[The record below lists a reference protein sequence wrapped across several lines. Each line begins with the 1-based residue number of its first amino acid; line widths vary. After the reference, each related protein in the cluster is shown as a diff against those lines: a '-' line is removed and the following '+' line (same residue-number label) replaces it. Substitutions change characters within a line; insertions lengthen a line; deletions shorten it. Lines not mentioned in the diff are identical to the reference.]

1 MSSMLDQAI
10 LDAESLREAALK
22 NAESAVVEKYS
33 DEVRERVE
41 KLLEQE
47 PGEEDV
53 GEMDLGMEDPMA
65 DPMADPAAEDPASE
79 EDPAQVAVM
88 DRLPMGQAAGTD
100 VIEIDLGA
108 IMSAAQAEGAEDEG
122 VNREELADEV
132 GIPELSDEERAL
144 APEFSDEE
152 LEAAPGNRDEDIE
165 IDEEELVEVFK
176 EMLNLD
182 LPEEAEMELD
192 AMAHEDE
199 HGYTEEL
206 EEVPVSNA
214 RDGQEKDEAMES
226 YIEEKLQL
234 ELKYNT
240 LIEENKGLKAL
251 LVQAKDRLEEIN
263 LSNARLLYT
272 NRVLKDD
279 SLNER
284 QRKQLAEHITNA
296 QTVDEAKTIY
306 ETLKRTNSSRPAKK
320 ANTLSEAISRGSSTI
335 ISSRKEVPSTENNPV
350 KNRWAKLAGLKDN

>member
-1 MSSMLDQAI
+1 
-10 LDAESLREAALK
+10 
-22 NAESAVVEKYS
+22 
-33 DEVRERVE
+33 
-41 KLLEQE
+41 
-47 PGEEDV
+47 
-53 GEMDLGMEDPMA
+53 
-65 DPMADPAAEDPASE
+65 
-79 EDPAQVAVM
+79 
-88 DRLPMGQAAGTD
+88 
-100 VIEIDLGA
+100 
-108 IMSAAQAEGAEDEG
+108 MSAAQAEGAEDEK

-132 GIPELSDEERAL
+132 GIPELADEEQAL
-144 APEFSDEE
+144 APEFSEEE
-152 LEAAPGNRDEDIE
+152 LEAAPGNRSEDIE
-165 IDEEELVEVFK
+165 IDEGELVEVFK

-182 LPEEAEMELD
+182 LPLEAEMELD

-226 YIEEKLQL
+226 FIEEKLQL

-306 ETLKRTNSSRPAKK
+306 ETLKKTNSSRPAKK

>member
-10 LDAESLREAALK
+10 LDAEQLREAALR

-47 PGEEDV
+47 PGEEDA
-53 GEMDLGMEDPMA
+53 GEMDLGMEDPAA
-65 DPMADPAAEDPASE
+65 DPMADPAADPAGE

-88 DRLPMGQAAGTD
+88 DSLPMGQAAGTD
-100 VIEIDLGA
+100 VVEIDLGA
-108 IMSAAQAEGAEDEG
+108 IMSAAKAEGAEDEKA
-122 VNREELADEV
+122 NREELADEV
-132 GIPELSDEERAL
+132 GIPELADEEQAL

-226 YIEEKLQL
+226 FIEEKLNQ
-234 ELKYNT
+234 N
-240 LIEENKGLKAL
+240 
-251 LVQAKDRLEEIN
+251 
-263 LSNARLLYT
+263 
-272 NRVLKDD
+272 
-279 SLNER
+279 
-284 QRKQLAEHITNA
+284 
-296 QTVDEAKTIY
+296 
-306 ETLKRTNSSRPAKK
+306 
-320 ANTLSEAISRGSSTI
+320 
-335 ISSRKEVPSTENNPV
+335 
-350 KNRWAKLAGLKDN
+350 

>member
-1 MSSMLDQAI
+1 
-10 LDAESLREAALK
+10 
-22 NAESAVVEKYS
+22 
-33 DEVRERVE
+33 
-41 KLLEQE
+41 
-47 PGEEDV
+47 
-53 GEMDLGMEDPMA
+53 MDDPAA
-65 DPMADPAAEDPASE
+65 DPMADPAAGQLG

-88 DRLPMGQAAGTD
+88 DSLPMGQAGTD
-100 VIEIDLGA
+100 VVEIDLGA
-108 IMSAAQAEGAEDEG
+108 IMSAAKAEGKKEKA
-122 VNREELADEV
+122 NREEVADEV
-132 GIPELSDEERAL
+132 GIPELADEEQAL

-226 YIEEKLQL
+226 FIEEKLQL
-234 ELKYNT
+234 ELNYNT
-240 LIEENKGLKAL
+240 LLEENNGLKAL

-272 NRVLKDD
+272 NRVLKDG

-284 QRKQLAEHITNA
+284 QRNQIAEHITNA

-306 ETLKRTNSSRPAKK
+306 RPLRELIAAVRLK
-320 ANTLSEAISRGSSTI
+320 ANTLSEAITRKSSTI
-335 ISSRKEVPSTENNPV
+335 ISSRKEVPSTSICEESMGE
-350 KNRWAKLAGLKDN
+350 LAGLKTTI

>member
-10 LDAESLREAALK
+10 LDAQQLREAALR

-47 PGEEDV
+47 PGEEDA
-53 GEMDLGMEDPMA
+53 GEMDLGMDDPAA
-65 DPMADPAAEDPASE
+65 DPMADPAADPAGE

-88 DRLPMGQAAGTD
+88 DSLPMGQAAGTD
-100 VIEIDLGA
+100 VVEIDLGA
-108 IMSAAQAEGAEDEG
+108 IMSAAKAEGAEDEKA
-122 VNREELADEV
+122 NREELADEV
-132 GIPELSDEERAL
+132 GIPELADEEQAL

-226 YIEEKLQL
+226 FIEEKLQL
-234 ELKYNT
+234 ELNYNT
-240 LIEENKGLKAL
+240 LLEENNGLKAL

-320 ANTLSEAISRGSSTI
+320 ANTLSEAISRGSSTV
-335 ISSRKEVPSTENNPV
+335 ISSRKEVPSTDNNPV